1 MLEIKINSYDTSA
14 LLHLGAALTAMAKDR
29 AEEDKDCTC
38 AEPAPSVTKEDIT
51 QAVEKICQEVPAPPA
66 PVMPTVPAPP
76 TPPAT
81 IFGLDVIVDPT
92 LPPGSVQMVGGG
104 QTITVADGAPPA
116 PPADTDAGWPDP
128 PQPEQAATDHLDA
141 DGIPWDV
148 RIHAGTKTR
157 LKADNT
163 WKLKP
168 GVDKALVEQVKA
180 ELKGVQAV
188 PVPTPPAAT
197 LADAVTVSATL
208 QAPTGPT
215 TFAELIKE
223 VTSRITAGQ
232 MTPDQV
238 NGAVSLVTNGQLT
251 MCNQLAARQ
260 DLIPAVWSVL
270 CQTA

>member
-1 MLEIKINSYDTSA
+1 M
-14 LLHLGAALTAMAKDR
+14 
-29 AEEDKDCTC
+29 
-38 AEPAPSVTKEDIT
+38 PP
-51 QAVEKICQEVPAPPA
+51 VP
-66 PVMPTVPAPP
+66 
-76 TPPAT
+76 
-81 IFGLDVIVDPT
+81 
-92 LPPGSVQMVGGG
+92 
-104 QTITVADGAPPA
+104 APPA
-116 PPADTDAGWPDP
+116 PPADDAGWPDP

-188 PVPTPPAAT
+188 LVPPAPTPTLTDAA
-197 LADAVTVSATL
+197 AVSAAL
-208 QAPTGPT
+208 GAPPAPAGPT
-215 TFAELIKE
+215 IFAELIKE

-232 MTPDQV
+232 MTPEQV
-238 NGAVSLVTNGQLT
+238 NGAVATVTGGQLT

-260 DLIPAVWSVL
+260 DLIPAVWSVI
-270 CQTA
+270 CPTVG